1 MVRVVVA
8 FVFALIVSAS
18 AGAGN
23 WNNGSG
29 EFQYENDFS
38 RSIYHNGASMNPTGK
53 HSKAAKRQDDKLVVT
68 LEAGMLDSHSKKT
81 GRFELEKNG
90 ISPSLAVYQRYK
102 MRSVN
107 NDINDRL
114 MVSQIKQYSKT
125 GAGIPIAAVF
135 LDRPPICATYS
146 QDQQYP
152 LKDSNV
158 DDDER
163 NGITSKKWL
172 WTEKMK
178 GWYVH
183 SWQSHRFYN
192 RPWKTLAD
200 NGWHIVEMDAY
211 PHKSQG
217 YCIIKI
223 DGKIW
228 MDVRNAPTKSFGSGD
243 KMRDYAARIG
253 IYRDAVNFSHT
264 VEFDDWTVVAY
275 DPSKGLHIEK

>member
-8 FVFALIVSAS
+8 FVFALMVSAS

-90 ISPSLAVYQRYK
+90 ISPSLAVHQRYK
-102 MRSVN
+102 VRSVN

-163 NGITSKKWL
+163 NGIT
-172 WTEKMK
+172 
-178 GWYVH
+178 
-183 SWQSHRFYN
+183 
-192 RPWKTLAD
+192 
-200 NGWHIVEMDAY
+200 
-211 PHKSQG
+211 
-217 YCIIKI
+217 
-223 DGKIW
+223 
-228 MDVRNAPTKSFGSGD
+228 
-243 KMRDYAARIG
+243 
-253 IYRDAVNFSHT
+253 
-264 VEFDDWTVVAY
+264 
-275 DPSKGLHIEK
+275 